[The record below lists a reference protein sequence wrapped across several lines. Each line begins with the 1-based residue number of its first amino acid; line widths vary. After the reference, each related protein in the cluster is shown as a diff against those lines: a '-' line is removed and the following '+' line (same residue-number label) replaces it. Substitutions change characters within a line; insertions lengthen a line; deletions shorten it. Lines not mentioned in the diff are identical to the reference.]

1 LSGALLGAGAS
12 AAAVLHAAP
21 ALAPI
26 VPGLGLALGV
36 EMRLGD
42 GEGVALTFDD
52 GPHPQGTPAMLEVL
66 RDRGATATFFLVGE
80 QVARYPAL
88 AAEIVAAGHGVEL
101 HCFRHRNNLRL
112 GPRSFLD
119 DAERARAVI
128 KEACGRAVTCYRPPY
143 GIFSAVT
150 LRAVRQ
156 RGWRPVLWSR
166 WGRDWDRSATAESI
180 ARRASAG
187 IAAGDVVL
195 LHDADYYSARGSWVR
210 TAAALPLILDEIEA
224 CGLKTAS
231 LRR

>member
-1 LSGALLGAGAS
+1 MIRTLLGAGAS
-12 AAAVLHAAP
+12 AAAVLHAGP

-26 VPGLGLALGV
+26 VPRLGPALEI
-36 EMRLGD
+36 EMRCED
-42 GEGVALTFDD
+42 GVALTFDD
-52 GPHPQGTPAMLEVL
+52 GPHPQGTPAVLDVL

-80 QVARYPAL
+80 QVERYPAL
-88 AAEIVAAGHGVEL
+88 VAEIAAAGHGVEL

-112 GPRSFLD
+112 GPASFLE
-119 DAERARAVI
+119 DAERARVAI
-128 KEACGRAVTCYRPPY
+128 EEASGQTVTCYRPPY

-150 LRAVRQ
+150 LRVVRR

-166 WGRDWDRSATAESI
+166 WGRDWDRGATAESI

-187 IAAGDVVL
+187 TAAGDVVL

-210 TAAALPLILDEIEA
+210 TAAALPLILDEVEA